1 MDKKMNINEETTYK
15 NAKKDWMA
23 YELIINL
30 GELISKNN
38 PDSVVKSL
46 DMNIS
51 NATGKQMMA
60 INDQNDYD
68 KHYKKEF
75 SKLYPK
81 IEALA
86 KSIYNK
92 L

>member
-23 YELIINL
+23 YQLIQYL
-30 GELISKNN
+30 GEIISKNN

-46 DMNIS
+46 DTNIS
-51 NATGKQMMA
+51 NATGKQFNA
-60 INDQNDYD
+60 INKQNDYAEN
-68 KHYKKEF
+68 YKKEF

-81 IEALA
+81 IESLA